1 MHKNCEKIHK
11 LTKDTDL
18 AKKVFERQL
27 AFSISPDGLNH
38 MMEKELEEY
47 TLVDLRDYD
56 DYIKGHI
63 PYAVH
68 VPFDQLEDQ
77 IEQFSKDKINILYS
91 YSLLC
96 QKSKKAAY
104 FLASE
109 GYPVKELIG
118 GFKGWKKRDFD
129 IIENEA
135 PDYME

>member
-1 MHKNCEKIHK
+1 MDFCEK
-11 LTKDTDL
+11 
-18 AKKVFERQL
+18 AR
-27 AFSISPDGLNH
+27 
-38 MMEKELEEY
+38 
-47 TLVDLRDYD
+47 LRTAAA
-56 DYIKGHI
+56 IRKT
-63 PYAVH
+63 A
-68 VPFDQLEDQ
+68 Q
-77 IEQFSKDKINILYS
+77 
-91 YSLLC
+91 LC

>member
-109 GYPVKELIG
+109 GYLVKELIG
-118 GFKGWKKRDFD
+118 GFKGWKKRDFE